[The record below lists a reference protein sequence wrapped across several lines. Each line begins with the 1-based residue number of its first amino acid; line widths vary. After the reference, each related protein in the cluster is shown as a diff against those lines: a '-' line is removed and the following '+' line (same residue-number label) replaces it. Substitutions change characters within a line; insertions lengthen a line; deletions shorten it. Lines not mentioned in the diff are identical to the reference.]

1 MTDSRSVRSGLCGGV
16 ILALSIFSP
25 ALAAPLQND
34 NQNVIQQDGD
44 RQTAGAHRPEG
55 ERIQVAGGPIDT
67 VQFSTAITAGPAATD
82 LSTGDVGKEFAAK
95 MSSVERVNIRIPG
108 LAALSGEYRVN
119 GDGTI
124 SLPGLGRLQVGDA
137 TIAEFE
143 AQLASEI
150 QRVSNRESSVAVEV
164 VDYRPVFVSGVVAH
178 SGAFP
183 WKPGYAVLHAE
194 TLAGGLF
201 RGTSP
206 ATTTG
211 QISVPATQR
220 ERAIRSAYEL
230 AATLATI
237 ERLRSELRNDTNYS
251 LPARVTA
258 LVTKAEQQSL
268 LTAQHATL
276 KSRVA
281 VYNAKIAA
289 AENAKDIADKEIKA
303 LEEQNIRIRDQLTK
317 RRALLKKIEYMT
329 ENRYARGDRLFEEQ
343 VRVAE
348 LEERLTTTTLAVS
361 RAEVAASTA
370 RQELET
376 LVLGRKSEIDMQLLT
391 LEQKKAELE
400 IAIESANGD
409 YRRTTGQDA
418 IASRMGEPLVTR
430 YQIVRSEAGRS
441 RVIKADQSTALMPG
455 DVVVVS
461 YGRPDES

>member
-183 WKPGYAVLHAE
+183 
-194 TLAGGLF
+194 
-201 RGTSP
+201 
-206 ATTTG
+206 
-211 QISVPATQR
+211 
-220 ERAIRSAYEL
+220 
-230 AATLATI
+230 
-237 ERLRSELRNDTNYS
+237 
-251 LPARVTA
+251 
-258 LVTKAEQQSL
+258 
-268 LTAQHATL
+268 
-276 KSRVA
+276 
-281 VYNAKIAA
+281 
-289 AENAKDIADKEIKA
+289 
-303 LEEQNIRIRDQLTK
+303 
-317 RRALLKKIEYMT
+317 
-329 ENRYARGDRLFEEQ
+329 
-343 VRVAE
+343 
-348 LEERLTTTTLAVS
+348 
-361 RAEVAASTA
+361 
-370 RQELET
+370 
-376 LVLGRKSEIDMQLLT
+376 
-391 LEQKKAELE
+391 
-400 IAIESANGD
+400 
-409 YRRTTGQDA
+409 
-418 IASRMGEPLVTR
+418 
-430 YQIVRSEAGRS
+430 
-441 RVIKADQSTALMPG
+441 
-455 DVVVVS
+455 
-461 YGRPDES
+461 